1 MREPS
6 LFFSKN
12 ADIQN
17 EVIDIYME
25 LLNIKSITA
34 KDGNETF
41 EVNGYLLHSKYN
53 PNREAE
59 SLIKKEINKNYV
71 NVIFGFG
78 GGYLADALVKEE
90 ISNDKILF
98 IEPITTFERFDTKQY
113 DIVFGDNLDTIQEA
127 IEGKLRF
134 FSRKINVIC
143 APNYDKIFHSLYV
156 NVLKKVKDIQ
166 NLNIVY
172 NNTIRDL
179 SVTWQENSI
188 RNMLPTYING
198 SLNVLEKYYNCP
210 VIVASG
216 GPSLTKQLNL
226 LKEIRKNVILI
237 AAGSTVNTLITHN
250 IEPDYIITVDGSEI
264 NYDSHFKDLKVKSAE
279 LMYASTSHYKIQKNF
294 KNRQYAFLDTR
305 ENKYKEHVNKTL
317 GIDLP
322 NILGGGSV
330 ANFALSIARY
340 LSTGPIALIGQDL
353 AYTEGKTHAE
363 GNKNLKDA
371 NTTFLTNQG
380 AFEIEGYYGKKVMTD
395 YSLFSMKESF
405 EEIMRQIEDPNTIF
419 NCTEGGLKIMNIQ
432 QKSFEHFCHQFVNRN
447 SEVKLYNVNENKK
460 DLAKYIST
468 VREEIRIYKNIILEL
483 KLAQQALE
491 KNTLSTEFAPSILK
505 TLDDVDIKVAKLMK
519 KVVMERINDPITLD
533 VMTNYEAQGEET
545 PEQKYQRVY
554 EQNKE
559 LYDRLS
565 KATEQ
570 SIQYTLDAI
579 REAEELKGE

>member
-12 ADIQN
+12 ADIQI

-71 NVIFGFG
+71 NVILGFG
-78 GGYLADALVKEE
+78 GGYLANALVKEE

-98 IEPITTFERFDTKQY
+98 IEPITTFERFNTKQY

-143 APNYDKIFHSLYV
+143 APNYDKIFPSLYV
-156 NVLKKVKDIQ
+156 NVLKKVKDLQ

-172 NNTIRDL
+172 NNTVRDL

-188 RNMLPTYING
+188 RNMLPTYTNG

-226 LKEIRKNVILI
+226 LKDIRKNVILI

-250 IEPDYIITVDGSEI
+250 IEPDYIITIDGSEI

-279 LMYASTSHYKIQKNF
+279 LMYASTSHYKIQQNF

-305 ENKYKEHVNKTL
+305 ENKYKEHVNNTL

-363 GNKNLKDA
+363 GNKNLKAAD
-371 NTTFLTNQG
+371 TTFLTFQG
-380 AFEIEGYYGKKVMTD
+380 AFEIEGYYGDKVMTD

-405 EEIMRQIEDPNTIF
+405 EEIMKQIEDPNTIF

-468 VREEIRIYKNIILEL
+468 AREEIRTYKNIILEL

-491 KNTLSTEFAPSILK
+491 KNTLTTEFAPSILK

>member
-59 SLIKKEINKNYV
+59 SLIKKEIDKNYV
-71 NVIFGFG
+71 NVILGFG
-78 GGYLADALVKEE
+78 GGYLANALVKEE

-98 IEPITTFERFDTKQY
+98 IEPITTFESFNTKQY

-143 APNYDKIFHSLYV
+143 APNYDKIFPSLYV
-156 NVLKKVKDIQ
+156 NVLKKVKDLQ

-172 NNTIRDL
+172 NNTVRDL

-188 RNMLPTYING
+188 RNMLPTYTNG

-226 LKEIRKNVILI
+226 LKNIRKNVILI

-250 IEPDYIITVDGSEI
+250 IEPDYIITIDGSEI

-279 LMYASTSHYKIQKNF
+279 LMYASTSHYKIQQNF

-305 ENKYKEHVNKTL
+305 ENKYKEHVNNTL

-363 GNKNLKDA
+363 GNKNLKAAD
-371 NTTFLTNQG
+371 TTFLTFQG
-380 AFEIEGYYGKKVMTD
+380 AFEIEGYYGDKVMTD

-405 EEIMRQIEDPNTIF
+405 EEIMKQIEDPNTIF

-460 DLAKYIST
+460 DLAKYTST
-468 VREEIRIYKNIILEL
+468 AREEIRIYKNIILEL

-491 KNTLSTEFAPSILK
+491 KNTLTTEFAPSVLK

>member
-1 MREPS
+1 
-6 LFFSKN
+6 
-12 ADIQN
+12 
-17 EVIDIYME
+17 ME
-25 LLNIKSITA
+25 LLKIKSITA

-71 NVIFGFG
+71 NVILGFG
-78 GGYLADALVKEE
+78 RGYLADALVKEE

-98 IEPITTFERFDTKQY
+98 IEPITAFERFDTKQY

-172 NNTIRDL
+172 NNTIKDL

-226 LKEIRKNVILI
+226 LKEIRKNVVLI

-250 IEPDYIITVDGSEI
+250 IEPDYIITIDGSEI

-279 LMYASTSHYKIQKNF
+279 LMYASTSHYKIQQNF

-363 GNKNLKDA
+363 GNKNLKAAD
-371 NTTFLTNQG
+371 TTFLTFQG
-380 AFEIEGYYGKKVMTD
+380 AFEIEGYYGEKVMTD

-432 QKSFEHFCHQFVNRN
+432 QKSFEQFCHQFVDRN
-447 SEVKLYNVNENKK
+447 SKVKLYNLNENKK
-460 DLAKYIST
+460 DLAIYISSA
-468 VREEIRIYKNIILEL
+468 REEIRIYRNINLEL

>member
-1 MREPS
+1 
-6 LFFSKN
+6 
-12 ADIQN
+12 
-17 EVIDIYME
+17 ME

-71 NVIFGFG
+71 NVILGFG
-78 GGYLADALVKEE
+78 GGYLANALVEDE

-98 IEPITTFERFDTKQY
+98 IEPITTFERFNTKQY

-143 APNYDKIFHSLYV
+143 APNYDKIFPSLYV
-156 NVLKKVKDIQ
+156 NVLKKVKDLQ

-172 NNTIRDL
+172 NNTVRDL

-188 RNMLPTYING
+188 RNMLPTYTNG

-226 LKEIRKNVILI
+226 LKNIRKNVILI

-250 IEPDYIITVDGSEI
+250 IEPDYIITIDGSEI

-279 LMYASTSHYKIQKNF
+279 LMYASTSHYKIQQNF

-305 ENKYKEHVNKTL
+305 ENKYKEHVNNTL

-363 GNKNLKDA
+363 GNKNLKAAD
-371 NTTFLTNQG
+371 TTFLTFQG
-380 AFEIEGYYGKKVMTD
+380 AFEIEGYYGDKVMTD

-405 EEIMRQIEDPNTIF
+405 EEILKQIEDPNTIF

-460 DLAKYIST
+460 DLAKYVSSA
-468 VREEIRIYKNIILEL
+468 REEIRIYKNIILEL

-491 KNTLSTEFAPSILK
+491 KNTLTTEFAPSVLK

>member
-1 MREPS
+1 M
-6 LFFSKN
+6 
-12 ADIQN
+12 
-17 EVIDIYME
+17 IDIYME

-71 NVIFGFG
+71 NVILGFG
-78 GGYLADALVKEE
+78 GGYLANALVKEE

-98 IEPITTFERFDTKQY
+98 IEPITTFESFNTKQY

-143 APNYDKIFHSLYV
+143 APNYDKIFPSLYV
-156 NVLKKVKDIQ
+156 NVLKKVKDLQ

-172 NNTIRDL
+172 NNTVRDL

-188 RNMLPTYING
+188 RNMLPTYTNG

-226 LKEIRKNVILI
+226 LKNIRKNVILI

-250 IEPDYIITVDGSEI
+250 IEPDYIITIDGSEI

-279 LMYASTSHYKIQKNF
+279 LMYASTSHYKIQQNF

-305 ENKYKEHVNKTL
+305 ENKYKEHVNNTL

-363 GNKNLKDA
+363 GNKNLKAAD
-371 NTTFLTNQG
+371 TTFLTFQG
-380 AFEIEGYYGKKVMTD
+380 AFEIEGYYGDKVMTD
-395 YSLFSMKESF
+395 YTLFSMKESF
-405 EEIMRQIEDPNTIF
+405 EEIMKQIEDPNTIF

-460 DLAKYIST
+460 DLAKYTSAA
-468 VREEIRIYKNIILEL
+468 REEIRIYKNIILEL

-491 KNTLSTEFAPSILK
+491 KNTLTTEFAPSVLK

>member
-17 EVIDIYME
+17 EVIDVYME

-71 NVIFGFG
+71 NVILGFG
-78 GGYLADALVKEE
+78 GGYLANALVEDE

-98 IEPITTFERFDTKQY
+98 IEPITTFERFNTKQY

-143 APNYDKIFHSLYV
+143 APNYDKIFPSLYV
-156 NVLKKVKDIQ
+156 NVLKKVKDLQ

-172 NNTIRDL
+172 NNTVRDL

-188 RNMLPTYING
+188 RNMLPTYTNG

-226 LKEIRKNVILI
+226 LKNIRKNVILI

-250 IEPDYIITVDGSEI
+250 IEPDYIITIDGSEI

-279 LMYASTSHYKIQKNF
+279 LMYASTSHYKIQQNF

-305 ENKYKEHVNKTL
+305 ENKYKEHVNNTL

-363 GNKNLKDA
+363 GNKNLKAAD
-371 NTTFLTNQG
+371 TTFLTFQG
-380 AFEIEGYYGKKVMTD
+380 AFEIEGYYGDKVMTD

-405 EEIMRQIEDPNTIF
+405 EEILKQIEDPNTIF

-460 DLAKYIST
+460 DLAKYVSSA
-468 VREEIRIYKNIILEL
+468 REEIRIYKNIILEL

-491 KNTLSTEFAPSILK
+491 KNTLTTEFAPSVLK

>member
-1 MREPS
+1 
-6 LFFSKN
+6 
-12 ADIQN
+12 
-17 EVIDIYME
+17 ME

-71 NVIFGFG
+71 NVILGFG
-78 GGYLADALVKEE
+78 GGYLANALVKEE

-98 IEPITTFERFDTKQY
+98 IEPITTFERFNTKQY

-143 APNYDKIFHSLYV
+143 APNYDKIFPSLYV
-156 NVLKKVKDIQ
+156 NVLKKVKDLQ

-172 NNTIRDL
+172 NNTVRDL

-188 RNMLPTYING
+188 RNMLPTYTNG

-226 LKEIRKNVILI
+226 LKNIRKNVILI

-250 IEPDYIITVDGSEI
+250 IEPDYIITIDGSEI

-279 LMYASTSHYKIQKNF
+279 LMYASTSHYKIQQNF

-305 ENKYKEHVNKTL
+305 ENKYKEHVNNTL

-363 GNKNLKDA
+363 GNKNLKAAD
-371 NTTFLTNQG
+371 TTFLTFQG
-380 AFEIEGYYGKKVMTD
+380 AFEIEGYYGDKVMTD

-405 EEIMRQIEDPNTIF
+405 EEIMKQIEDPNTIF

-447 SEVKLYNVNENKK
+447 SEVKLYNVNENKI

-468 VREEIRIYKNIILEL
+468 AREEIRIYKNIILEL

-491 KNTLSTEFAPSILK
+491 KNTLTTEFAPSVLK

>member
-188 RNMLPTYING
+188 RNMLPTYIYG

-279 LMYASTSHYKIQKNF
+279 LMYASTSHYKIQQNF

-371 NTTFLTNQG
+371 NTTFLINQG
-380 AFEIEGYYGKKVMTD
+380 AFEIEGYYGEKVMTD

>member
-1 MREPS
+1 M
-6 LFFSKN
+6 
-12 ADIQN
+12 
-17 EVIDIYME
+17 IDIYME

-71 NVIFGFG
+71 NVILGFG
-78 GGYLADALVKEE
+78 GGYLANALVKEE

-98 IEPITTFERFDTKQY
+98 IEPITTFERFNTKQY
-113 DIVFGDNLDTIQEA
+113 DIVFGDNLDTIHEA

-143 APNYDKIFHSLYV
+143 APNYDKIFPSLYV
-156 NVLKKVKDIQ
+156 NVLKKVKDLQ

-172 NNTIRDL
+172 NNTVRDL

-188 RNMLPTYING
+188 RNMLPTYTNG

-226 LKEIRKNVILI
+226 LKDIRKNVILI

-250 IEPDYIITVDGSEI
+250 IEPDYIITIDGSEI

-279 LMYASTSHYKIQKNF
+279 LMYASTSHYKIQQNF

-305 ENKYKEHVNKTL
+305 ENKYKEHMNNTL

-363 GNKNLKDA
+363 GNKNLKAAD
-371 NTTFLTNQG
+371 TRFLTFQG
-380 AFEIEGYYGKKVMTD
+380 AFEIEGYYGDKVMTD

-432 QKSFEHFCHQFVNRN
+432 QKSFEHFCLQFVNRN
-447 SEVKLYNVNENKK
+447 SEVKLYSVNENKK

-468 VREEIRIYKNIILEL
+468 AREEIRIYKNIILEL

-491 KNTLSTEFAPSILK
+491 KNTLTTEFAPSILK

>member
-1 MREPS
+1 
-6 LFFSKN
+6 
-12 ADIQN
+12 
-17 EVIDIYME
+17 ME

-71 NVIFGFG
+71 NVILGFG
-78 GGYLADALVKEE
+78 GGYLANALVKEE

-98 IEPITTFERFDTKQY
+98 IEPITTFESFNTKQY

-143 APNYDKIFHSLYV
+143 APNYDKIFPSLYV
-156 NVLKKVKDIQ
+156 NVLKKVKDLQ

-172 NNTIRDL
+172 NNTVRDL

-188 RNMLPTYING
+188 RNMLPTYTNG

-226 LKEIRKNVILI
+226 LKNIRKNVILI

-250 IEPDYIITVDGSEI
+250 IEPDYIITIDGSEI

-279 LMYASTSHYKIQKNF
+279 LMYASTSHYKIQQNF

-305 ENKYKEHVNKTL
+305 ENKYKEHVNNTL

-363 GNKNLKDA
+363 GNKNLKAAD
-371 NTTFLTNQG
+371 TTFLTFQG
-380 AFEIEGYYGKKVMTD
+380 AFEIEGYYGDKVMTD
-395 YSLFSMKESF
+395 YTLFSMKESF
-405 EEIMRQIEDPNTIF
+405 EEIMKQIEDPNTIF

-460 DLAKYIST
+460 DLAKYTSAA
-468 VREEIRIYKNIILEL
+468 REEIRIYKNIILEL

-491 KNTLSTEFAPSILK
+491 KNTLTTEFAPSVLK